1 MNYVTFWHNINN
13 ILHICTPM
21 ADLSQTYAEMHEIVA
36 EQVLED
42 LKSGDR
48 KARQEAMQLLK
59 QNNVTATASEG
70 STLKK
75 LKDKLDFSNLADKV
89 IPLTL
94 PPSAS

>member
-1 MNYVTFWHNINN
+1 
-13 ILHICTPM
+13 
-21 ADLSQTYAEMHEIVA
+21 
-36 EQVLED
+36 
-42 LKSGDR
+42 
-48 KARQEAMQLLK
+48 MQLLK

-70 STLKK
+70 STLRK

>member
-1 MNYVTFWHNINN
+1 
-13 ILHICTPM
+13 M
-21 ADLSQTYAEMHEIVA
+21 AELSELYAEMHELVA

-42 LKSGDR
+42 LRDGDR

-59 QNNVTATASEG
+59 QNNVTATAAEG

-75 LKDKLDFSNLADKV
+75 LKNKLDFSNLADKV
-89 IPLTL
+89 VPLTV

>member
-1 MNYVTFWHNINN
+1 
-13 ILHICTPM
+13 M
-21 ADLSQTYAEMHEIVA
+21 ADLAQTYAEMHEIVA

-75 LKDKLDFSNLADKV
+75 LKDKLIYVFLLITSLVFNKKSSNKISEEIL
-89 IPLTL
+89 
-94 PPSAS
+94 

>member
-1 MNYVTFWHNINN
+1 
-13 ILHICTPM
+13 M
-21 ADLSQTYAEMHEIVA
+21 ADLTETYAEMHELVA
-36 EQVLED
+36 EQVLDD
-42 LKSGDR
+42 LRNGDR

-59 QNNVTATASEG
+59 QNNVTATAAEG

-89 IPLTL
+89 IRLKI

>member
-1 MNYVTFWHNINN
+1 MNNVTFWHNINN
-13 ILHICTPM
+13 ILHICNPM
-21 ADLSQTYAEMHEIVA
+21 ANLSETYAEMHELVA

-59 QNNVTATASEG
+59 QNNVTATATEG

-75 LKDKLDFSNLADKV
+75 LQNKLDFSNLADKV
-89 IPLTL
+89 IPLTP

>member
-1 MNYVTFWHNINN
+1 
-13 ILHICTPM
+13 M
-21 ADLSQTYAEMHEIVA
+21 ANLSETYAEMHELVA

-59 QNNVTATASEG
+59 QNNVTATATEG

-75 LKDKLDFSNLADKV
+75 LQNKLDFSNLADKV
-89 IPLTL
+89 IPLTP

>member
-1 MNYVTFWHNINN
+1 
-13 ILHICTPM
+13 M
-21 ADLSQTYAEMHEIVA
+21 AELSELYAEMHELVA

-42 LKSGDR
+42 LRDGDR

-59 QNNVTATASEG
+59 QNNVTATAAEG

-75 LKDKLDFSNLADKV
+75 LKNKLDFSSLADKV
-89 IPLTL
+89 VPLTA

>member
-1 MNYVTFWHNINN
+1 
-13 ILHICTPM
+13 M
-21 ADLSQTYAEMHEIVA
+21 AELSELYAEMHELVA

-42 LKSGDR
+42 LRDGDR

-59 QNNVTATASEG
+59 QNNVTATAAEG

-75 LKDKLDFSNLADKV
+75 LKNKLDFSSLADKV
-89 IPLTL
+89 VPLTV